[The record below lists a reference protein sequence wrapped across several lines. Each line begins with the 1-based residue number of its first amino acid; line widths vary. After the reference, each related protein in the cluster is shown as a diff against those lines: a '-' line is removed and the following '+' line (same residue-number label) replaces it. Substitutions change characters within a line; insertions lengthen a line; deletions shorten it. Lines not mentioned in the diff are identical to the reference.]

1 MDQKDLRRVRAALGL
16 NGTDVCERVGFSRT
30 KLSNLERGAV
40 LATPEELSSIAAT
53 LKALSSK
60 RETRKA
66 RDAVAAFA
74 AEVGWRI

>member
-16 NGTDVCERVGFSRT
+16 RGSDVSARAGLSHA

-40 LATPEELSSIAAT
+40 LASPEELSSIAAA
-53 LKALSSK
+53 LKALTSK

-74 AEVGWRI
+74 AEVGWTI

>member
-1 MDQKDLRRVRAALGL
+1 MDQKDLRRVRGALCLSGTHVCARAGL
-16 NGTDVCERVGFSRT
+16 SRT

-66 RDAVAAFA
+66 RDAIVAFA
-74 AEVGWRI
+74 AEVGWAI

>member
-1 MDQKDLRRVRAALGL
+1 MDQKNVRRVRAALGL
-16 NGTDVCERVGFSRT
+16 RGTDVCAQAGFSRS

-40 LATPEELSSIAAT
+40 RATPEELSSITAT

-66 RDAVAAFA
+66 RDAVVAFA
-74 AEVGWRI
+74 AEVGWAI